1 VELSGNGPGLVT
13 FAVPEES
20 RPFLRAWGRATA
32 SKPTRCGPSLWRFP
46 DFDVLVTGMGSR
58 NAQRGIENLLQD
70 RHPRWV
76 ITAGFAGG
84 LDPGCPHGTVGLSS
98 DPDFIDSGVSK
109 RLGLL
114 PMTFHESL
122 RVIPTP
128 QAKAELRRRSGCQ
141 AVDMESATIRR
152 ACHVRGI
159 PSATIRVI
167 SDDAGEALPLDFGAL
182 MGPDDRMDWT
192 RFALTLLGS
201 PSLIP
206 GLIRFQR
213 RLSRCSEDLAGGLV
227 AIARHLRTGPVPAG
241 H

>member
-1 VELSGNGPGLVT
+1 MELSGNGPGLIT

-32 SKPTRCGPSLWRFP
+32 SKPTRCGPSCWRFP
-46 DFDVLVTGMGSR
+46 GLEVLVTGMGTR
-58 NAQRGIENLLQD
+58 NAQRGIETFLRD

-84 LDPGCPHGTVGLSS
+84 LDPGCAHGTVGLSS
-98 DPDFIDSGVSK
+98 DPDFIDPGVSNG
-109 RLGLL
+109 LGLM

-152 ACHVRGI
+152 ACHDLRI

-206 GLIRFQR
+206 ELIRFQR
-213 RLSRCSEDLAGGLV
+213 RLSKCSEGLAKGLV
-227 AIARHLRTGPVPAG
+227 AIAQHLRTAPVPAA

>member
-1 VELSGNGPGLVT
+1 VELSGTTPGLVT

-20 RPFLRAWGRATA
+20 RPFLRAWGDVTA
-32 SKPTRCGPSLWRFP
+32 SKPTRCGPARWRFA
-46 DFDVLVTGMGSR
+46 DLDVLVTGMGSR
-58 NAQRGIENLLQD
+58 NAQRSIEAFLRDQ
-70 RHPRWV
+70 HPRWV

-98 DPDFIDSGVSK
+98 DPDFIDSGVSD
-109 RLGLL
+109 RLGLV

-122 RVIPTP
+122 RVVPTP
-128 QAKAELRRRSGCQ
+128 QAKAELRRQSECQ

-152 ACHVRGI
+152 ACYGRRI

-182 MGPDDRMDWT
+182 MGPDDQMDWT
-192 RFALTLLGS
+192 RFALTLLRS

-206 GLIRFQR
+206 ELIRFQR
-213 RLSRCSEDLAGGLV
+213 RLSKCSEGLAKGLV
-227 AIARHLRTGPVPAG
+227 AIIQHRQAARVPGA